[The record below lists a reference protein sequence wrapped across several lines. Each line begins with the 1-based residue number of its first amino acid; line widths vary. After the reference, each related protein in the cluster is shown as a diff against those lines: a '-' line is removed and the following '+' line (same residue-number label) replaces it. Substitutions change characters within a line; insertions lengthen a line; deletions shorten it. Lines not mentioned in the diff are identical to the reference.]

1 MKYELRFPRRISFGD
16 GGFRE
21 WPEQLPPGG
30 VLVVAGNH
38 LRERLL
44 PLTTSR
50 GWGLIG
56 DIRPEPTLQEVEKVR
71 AAARELG
78 VRTIVGIGGGSVL
91 DTAKAAAALL
101 DEPGAVADY
110 FYGRSAAAA
119 RRSFLVLLPTTAGT
133 GAEVTGNAVLVDPA
147 TSIKQS
153 LRTPGME
160 ADWAL
165 VDPEL
170 TCACPAGITA
180 ASGFDALTQGIE
192 SYLSRRATT
201 VSSALAR
208 SAVTLLY
215 PALRAATAGER
226 GARAPMAEGSLSA
239 ALAFAQSGLGAV
251 HGIGHPAGSCWGVPH
266 GVCCAVLLPT
276 VLRWNCAVDGG
287 ARLGELARAVGLAD
301 AASFIA
307 GLERL
312 RAEVGLPENFRSF
325 GASPDALPFVVRNCR
340 SGSMK
345 CNPREL
351 SDEEVAALVR
361 ELI

>member
-78 VRTIVGIGGGSVL
+78 ARTIVGIGGGSVL
-91 DTAKAAAALL
+91 DPAK
-101 DEPGAVADY
+101 
-110 FYGRSAAAA
+110 AAAA

-147 TSIKQS
+147 TAIKQS